1 MFTSE
6 ITEREKE
13 LGFAVDKIV
22 NQNAE
27 YMGHKE
33 YVYGVIYKFDDNN
46 IIVKE
51 RCPLGG
57 FRYCYRRKQGVG
69 FMTVSN
75 VDNDPLQAI
84 DRARKYLSGRKETE
98 VL

>member
-6 ITEREKE
+6 ITEREKQ
-13 LGFAVDKIV
+13 LGFAVDKVV

-27 YMGHKE
+27 YMGHRE
-33 YVYGVIYKFDDNN
+33 YVYGVVYRFDDNN

-57 FRYCYRRKQGVG
+57 FRYCFRRKQGAG
-69 FMTVSN
+69 FLTVSN
-75 VDNDPLQAI
+75 VDTDPLQAI
-84 DRARKYLSGRKETE
+84 DRVRKYLSDIKGTE